1 MKTIRMGLYALLA
14 IWMFSACSTPSDAVF
29 ETFTPV
35 EEALTPQALAAE
47 LTAKM
52 ATSPWV
58 EQTEEVSV
66 AFGCV
71 ETAIS
76 YFSFEVIERV
86 HKIFASDG
94 QYYFVVGTILPG
106 ESNILDADGNSYS
119 VEFVL
124 NTPAPLKK
132 GSNQL
137 YQHMEFVLTGQ
148 GFMRVSKVISASNQG
163 ESCSWVMKTTWTIF
177 STRTTPI
184 FIGSY
189 LKQAL
194 AHAQEIIKPGRPSG
208 LSTEP

>member
-132 GSNQL
+132 G
-137 YQHMEFVLTGQ
+137 
-148 GFMRVSKVISASNQG
+148 
-163 ESCSWVMKTTWTIF
+163 
-177 STRTTPI
+177 
-184 FIGSY
+184 
-189 LKQAL
+189 
-194 AHAQEIIKPGRPSG
+194 
-208 LSTEP
+208 